1 MRQNKKGYIRKNLVV
16 SPVSIKE
23 LQRLLAVGSESEA
36 VRIAVED
43 RVLAEKLAVAAD
55 RIAKRGG
62 LIDVFE
68 RSPGSRRRRLNSA
81 HGRPRGSAKKWTG

>member
-1 MRQNKKGYIRKNLVV
+1 MPQRKKGYIRKNLIV
-16 SPVSIKE
+16 SPISIKE
-23 LQRLLAVGSESEA
+23 LQRLLRVDSESEA

-43 RVLAEKLAVAAD
+43 RVLAEKLAATAD

-68 RSPGSRRRRLNSA
+68 RSAGSSRKVQR
-81 HGRPRGSAKKWTG
+81 

>member
-1 MRQNKKGYIRKNLVV
+1 MQRHKKGYIGKNLVL
-16 SPVSIKE
+16 SPTSIKE
-23 LQRLLAVGSESEA
+23 LQKLLRVDSESEA

-43 RVLAEKLAVAAD
+43 RVLAENLAATAD

-68 RSPGSRRRRLNSA
+68 RSGVSRRKRFDPA
-81 HGRPRGSAKKWTG
+81 HHRAY

>member
-36 VRIAVED
+36 VRIVVED

-68 RSPGSRRRRLNSA
+68 RSEDSRRKRFDPAHRRA
-81 HGRPRGSAKKWTG
+81 ER

>member
-1 MRQNKKGYIRKNLVV
+1 MQRHKKGYIRKNLVV
-16 SPVSIKE
+16 SPMSIKE
-23 LQRLLAVGSESEA
+23 LQKLLRVDSESEG

-43 RVLAEKLAVAAD
+43 RVLAENLAATAD

-68 RSPGSRRRRLNSA
+68 RSAGSRRRRLGA
-81 HGRPRGSAKKWTG
+81 AGHRAER

>member
-1 MRQNKKGYIRKNLVV
+1 MQRKKKGYIRKNIEV
-16 SPVSIKE
+16 SPTSIKE
-23 LQRLLAVGSESEA
+23 LRKLLSMDSESEA

-43 RVLAEKLAVAAD
+43 RLLGEKLAATAD

-62 LIDVFE
+62 LLDVFE